1 MILPH
6 KIKCVIGCI
15 EAVFSLSEKEFQKY
29 QELSRSFENRSIHV
43 ELMTNGKLHYLF
55 DSYADVDL
63 YSFFN
68 HRVTQKKRERFHRI
82 FDNCSNHA
90 IMSVYILK

>member
-43 ELMTNGKLHYLF
+43 ELMTNGKLHYLY

-68 HRVTQKKRERFHRI
+68 HCVTKKKRERFHRI
-82 FDNCSNHA
+82 FDYWSNHK
-90 IMSVYILK
+90 IMSVYLLK